1 MVEKY
6 GFFEVVTLIQRLST
20 VSRFPRISAAYG
32 SDPASWHRSHWTAN
46 VRSPH
51 LKADSHIFVVFG
63 PMLGARV
70 IEGRAKMFAN
80 YRVGFDLRRPDVLL
94 IIAGITLGMIAGLAL

>member
-1 MVEKY
+1 M
-6 GFFEVVTLIQRLST
+6 
-20 VSRFPRISAAYG
+20 
-32 SDPASWHRSHWTAN
+32 
-46 VRSPH
+46 
-51 LKADSHIFVVFG
+51 FG

-70 IEGRAKMFAN
+70 IKGRAKMFAS